1 MLGKEHLRSRTLL
14 LVALLTVGAVAVA
27 SSTSA
32 SSPRIPPPGTFAIG
46 TTGASVQIDPA
57 LAYITTAWEF
67 EYMTCAKLVNY
78 PDTPWG
84 EQDPSRLRPEIA
96 ASMPTISQDRRT
108 YTFQIRN
115 DFAFSPN
122 ASGVVSAQS
131 MKYTYERTLS
141 PEMVSPGHQFFT
153 NIVGEVAFHDGQA
166 NEITGIVAQGDTL
179 TFHLIE
185 PQGDFLTLLAMP
197 FGCAIPIGLP
207 RVEQLGA
214 IPSAGPYYISAN
226 DINVLTTISRNPNYD
241 GPRPQRF
248 NTLAYYWNLNE
259 ETAYQQVLSGD
270 LDQGPLPAAHV
281 QEVADLYGPD
291 RDRKSVV

>member
-1 MLGKEHLRSRTLL
+1 M
-14 LVALLTVGAVAVA
+14 
-27 SSTSA
+27 
-32 SSPRIPPPGTFAIG
+32 
-46 TTGASVQIDPA
+46 QIDPA

-84 EQDPSRLRPEIA
+84 EQEPSRLRPEIA
-96 ASMPTISQDRRT
+96 VSMPTISQDRRT

-115 DFAFSPN
+115 DFAFSPP

-141 PEMVSPGHQFFT
+141 PELASPAHQFFT

-185 PQGDFLTLLAMP
+185 PQGEFLTLLAMP

-226 DINVLTTISRNPNYD
+226 AVNALTTISRNPNYD

-248 NTLAYYWNLNE
+248 NTLEYYWNLNE

-270 LDQGPLPAAHV
+270 LDRARFQPPTFRRWPTCTAPTALPLR
-281 QEVADLYGPD
+281 ADFSSSTSNRRTASD
-291 RDRKSVV
+291 TSR

>member
-1 MLGKEHLRSRTLL
+1 MQ
-14 LVALLTVGAVAVA
+14 V
-27 SSTSA
+27 
-32 SSPRIPPPGTFAIG
+32 
-46 TTGASVQIDPA
+46 DPA

-141 PEMVSPGHQFFT
+141 H
-153 NIVGEVAFHDGQA
+153 
-166 NEITGIVAQGDTL
+166 
-179 TFHLIE
+179 
-185 PQGDFLTLLAMP
+185 
-197 FGCAIPIGLP
+197 
-207 RVEQLGA
+207 
-214 IPSAGPYYISAN
+214 
-226 DINVLTTISRNPNYD
+226 
-241 GPRPQRF
+241 
-248 NTLAYYWNLNE
+248 
-259 ETAYQQVLSGD
+259 
-270 LDQGPLPAAHV
+270 
-281 QEVADLYGPD
+281 
-291 RDRKSVV
+291 